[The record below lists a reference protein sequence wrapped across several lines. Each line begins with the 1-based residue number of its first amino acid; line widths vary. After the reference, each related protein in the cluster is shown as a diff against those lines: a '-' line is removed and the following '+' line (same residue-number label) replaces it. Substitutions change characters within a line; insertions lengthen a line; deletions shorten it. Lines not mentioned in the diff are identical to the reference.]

1 MKPYYK
7 RGGFFDR
14 LDSFSRWIDYMLEA
28 YGIMYFIPGFR
39 KIAVAKFW
47 VDEAVFDLE
56 IARHDLEE
64 ARQNYNKVKC
74 FWMKEL

>member
-1 MKPYYK
+1 
-7 RGGFFDR
+7 
-14 LDSFSRWIDYMLEA
+14 MLEA